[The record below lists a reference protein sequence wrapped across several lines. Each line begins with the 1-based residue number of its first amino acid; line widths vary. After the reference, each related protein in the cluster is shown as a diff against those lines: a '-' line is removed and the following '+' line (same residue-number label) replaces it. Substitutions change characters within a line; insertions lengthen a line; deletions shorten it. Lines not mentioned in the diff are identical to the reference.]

1 MKKRTLAWLLTLVLV
16 ISLVPMAAMAVTC
29 PHDSQSCTS
38 NNDGTHT
45 WTCNAATCDDPVRT
59 EPCDYDGDIC
69 KWCYYN
75 KSAGCSHDTVYSD
88 SNYDGTH
95 HQICANPD
103 CEADLGDASC
113 DYDGD
118 GTCKFCGYN
127 PTNCTHNTFYIDPN
141 YDGTHRLTCAN
152 PNCKEDLGDEDCYYD
167 ENGTCRWCE
176 YNPNEQAPDG
186 EPKPKPSSGLDKVP
200 KTGDNGTGIVI
211 TSLTVLALFAAAFHI
226 CDKKR
231 AI

>member
-16 ISLVPMAAMAVTC
+16 ISLVPMAAMALTC
-29 PHDSQSCTS
+29 PHASQSCTS

-59 EPCDYDGDIC
+59 E
-69 KWCYYN
+69 
-75 KSAGCSHDTVYSD
+75 
-88 SNYDGTH
+88 
-95 HQICANPD
+95 
-103 CEADLGDASC
+103 SC
-113 DYDGD
+113 DYDED
-118 GTCKFCGYN
+118 GACKFCGYN
-127 PTNCTHNTFYIDPN
+127 P
-141 YDGTHRLTCAN
+141 
-152 PNCKEDLGDEDCYYD
+152 
-167 ENGTCRWCE
+167 
-176 YNPNEQAPDG
+176 NEQVPDEPDG